1 MPERLHKY
9 LARCGAGSRRQCERY
24 MAEGRV
30 KVNGEQVRQPGAVID
45 PDADRV
51 EFNGRPVRPQSFHYL
66 MLNKPP
72 GYVCT
77 SHDPRGRPRAIDL
90 VPADLGRLYNVGRL
104 DAGSEGLILITNDGD
119 FAQRM
124 MHPRHE
130 KRKTYLLWLNDPLSE
145 AELAMWKKGIHAHGE
160 RLRVLSIHAQPRDRT
175 GFPFRIE
182 LGEGR
187 NRHLR
192 RMAEASGKNVLR
204 LQRIAIGSLALGS
217 LKRGA
222 WRMLAPGELEELTR
236 NSKG

>member
-9 LARCGAGSRRQCERY
+9 LARCGAGSRRQCETF

-30 KVNGEQVRQPGAVID
+30 KVNGETVRVPGAVID
-45 PDADRV
+45 PESDRV
-51 EFNGRPVRPQSFHYL
+51 EFNGREVRPQSFHYL

-90 VPADLGRLYNVGRL
+90 VPREFGRLYNVGRL
-104 DAGSEGLILITNDGD
+104 DAESEGLILITNDGD
-119 FAQRM
+119 FAHRM

-130 KRKTYLLWLNDPLSE
+130 KRKVYLLWLNESLPE
-145 AELAMWKKGIHAHGE
+145 AELSAWKKGVNSHGE
-160 RLRVLSIHAQPRDRT
+160 RLRVLSIRAQPRDRA
-175 GFPFRIE
+175 GFPYRIE

-192 RMAEASGKNVLR
+192 RMAEVSDRKVLR
-204 LQRIAIGSLALGS
+204 LQRVAIGSLGLGS
-217 LKRGA
+217 LKRGT
-222 WRMLAPGELEELTR
+222 WRLLTTQELKSLTR
-236 NSKG
+236 D